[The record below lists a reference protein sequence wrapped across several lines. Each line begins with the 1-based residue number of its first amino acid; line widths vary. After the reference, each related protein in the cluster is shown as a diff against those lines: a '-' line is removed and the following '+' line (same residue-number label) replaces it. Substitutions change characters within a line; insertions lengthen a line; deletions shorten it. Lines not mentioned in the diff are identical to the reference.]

1 FIGGMDKTL
10 MDVMP
15 VNLIEGRMPESRLE
29 IILPQHLET
38 NGGVKYSIGDEL
50 LLDIGSRISDG
61 FELDQSVGYLNG
73 ENGGM
78 EETEELVIREQRIFT
93 VVGFYERP
101 SFEPY
106 VGPGYTALTLSDNA
120 GADNYDVYIK

>member
-1 FIGGMDKTL
+1 MPYLFIGGMDKTF

-50 LLDIGSRISDG
+50 YWILEAGFPMALNWIKVLDI
-61 FELDQSVGYLNG
+61 
-73 ENGGM
+73 
-78 EETEELVIREQRIFT
+78 
-93 VVGFYERP
+93 
-101 SFEPY
+101 
-106 VGPGYTALTLSDNA
+106 
-120 GADNYDVYIK
+120 